1 MSNQNLLVLL
11 GTVIILFG
19 LIGFLIAK
27 LMSDKAQGKILFIRL
42 WFMLGS
48 LIVSSIVLF
57 EADIKL
63 GVKIILFFIMFIGY
77 IMVALVVNVLSKYA
91 WILTIPI
98 IIFLFVEALR
108 SFAIGGWFVLLLLIL
123 IIGLGISQA
132 RDKFSQPK

>member
-77 IMVALVVNVLSKYA
+77 IMVGLVVNVLSKYA

-98 IIFLFVEALR
+98 INP
-108 SFAIGGWFVLLLLIL
+108 SCY
-123 IIGLGISQA
+123 LGMTFN
-132 RDKFSQPK
+132 KKP